1 MAMNREQKR
10 AMQRAGQ
17 VDAEGTPMARDRKQ
31 PAKTVRKEERTSPTQ
46 FFKEVRSE
54 LRKVAWPTREELVR
68 YSIIVLV
75 AIVALTIF
83 VTALDWVFLK
93 FVQDF
98 LFDSGVATSP
108 AAGLISAVV
117 TAAIGFLVLRDKPD
131 QAH

>member
-17 VDAEGTPMARDRKQ
+17 VDDEGTPVARDRRQ
-31 PAKTVRKEERTSPTQ
+31 PAQTARKEERTSPGQ
-46 FFKEVRSE
+46 FLKEVRSE
-54 LRKVAWPTREELVR
+54 LRKVAWPTREELTR

-75 AIVALTIF
+75 AIVALTLF

-98 LFDSGVATSP
+98 LFDSGVDATP
-108 AAGLISAVV
+108 AGLISAGSSLL
-117 TAAIGFLVLRDKPD
+117 TGG
-131 QAH
+131 

>member
-17 VDAEGTPMARDRKQ
+17 VDAEGSPMARDRRQ

-54 LRKVAWPTREELVR
+54 LRKVAWPTREELIR

-83 VTALDWVFLK
+83 VTVLDWIFLK

-98 LFDSGVATSP
+98 LFDSGVDATP
-108 AAGLISAVV
+108 AAGLISA
-117 TAAIGFLVLRDKPD
+117 ASSLPGL
-131 QAH
+131 

>member
-17 VDAEGTPMARDRKQ
+17 VDAEGTPVARDRKQ
-31 PAKTVRKEERTSPTQ
+31 PAKTVRKEERTSPGQ

-98 LFDSGVATSP
+98 LFDSGVETTP
-108 AAGLISAVV
+108 VGLISA
-117 TAAIGFLVLRDKPD
+117 AASLPGL
-131 QAH
+131 

>member
-17 VDAEGTPMARDRKQ
+17 VDAEGTPVARDRKQ
-31 PAKTVRKEERTSPTQ
+31 PAKSVRKEERTSATQ

-54 LRKVAWPTREELVR
+54 LRKVAWPTREELIR

-83 VTALDWVFLK
+83 VTALDWVFLR

-98 LFDSGVATSP
+98 LFDTGVPASP
-108 AAGLISAVV
+108 AGLI
-117 TAAIGFLVLRDKPD
+117 AAATSSLGL
-131 QAH
+131 

>member
-17 VDAEGTPMARDRKQ
+17 VDEEGTPTARDRRQ
-31 PAKTVRKEERTSPTQ
+31 PAKTARKEERTSPTQ

-54 LRKVAWPTREELVR
+54 LRKVAWPTRDELIR

-83 VTALDWVFLK
+83 VTALDWVFLR

-98 LFDSGVATSP
+98 LFNSGVESTP
-108 AAGLISAVV
+108 AGLISAAVSLS
-117 TAAIGFLVLRDKPD
+117 GL
-131 QAH
+131 

>member
-17 VDAEGTPMARDRKQ
+17 VDAEGSPMARDRRQ

-54 LRKVAWPTREELVR
+54 LRKVAWPTREELIR

-83 VTALDWVFLK
+83 VL
-93 FVQDF
+93 
-98 LFDSGVATSP
+98 S
-108 AAGLISAVV
+108 LIH
-117 TAAIGFLVLRDKPD
+117 I
-131 QAH
+131 